1 MATSTFCPS
10 TSRTSPKTTFAPSL
24 ANVSASAAPCPRAPP
39 LISATLPSSLPMA
52 VLPVDVPRPR
62 FYAIGGGRCVDN
74 TESACEITRMQ
85 DEPTSLRIE
94 DPGVRALFT
103 EAARFQ
109 SWLDVE
115 AALAQAQAEL
125 GIIPAAAAREIVAKA
140 HLKYLDLA
148 AVRAGLAKTG
158 HPLVPLVWALDR
170 ACDGDAGGYVH
181 WGATT
186 QNITQTGQL
195 LQVRQAHEIFLRQ
208 LASVLTHMAGLA
220 ERTKGALLPGR
231 THGQHA
237 VPATF
242 GFKVAVWI
250 DELCRHVE
258 RLRDCEG
265 RVFVAML
272 GGGAGTLASLGELGL
287 ATQDKMAARLAMRPM
302 SVPARTIGD
311 HQAEYVTVL
320 GLLAATAGKI
330 GREIYTLMKQEF
342 GEVEEPVP
350 AGTVGSSTM
359 PQKRNPKLSQD
370 IIAAAAQ
377 IRALVPLALDAMQTE
392 HEADRTTSIMM
403 SRAIVGA
410 CELTGDMLQ
419 RLIALF
425 EGLQVFPARMR
436 ENLDL
441 SGGLIMAEALMLE
454 LGKQIGRQ
462 RAHDAVYDAAQGS
475 VTQGRP
481 FRA

>member
-1 MATSTFCPS
+1 M
-10 TSRTSPKTTFAPSL
+10 L
-24 ANVSASAAPCPRAPP
+24 
-39 LISATLPSSLPMA
+39 
-52 VLPVDVPRPR
+52 
-62 FYAIGGGRCVDN
+62 
-74 TESACEITRMQ
+74 E
-85 DEPTSLRIE
+85 EPTSLRIE

-109 SWLDVE
+109 AWLDVE

-125 GIIPAAAAREIVAKA
+125 GIIPEAAAQEITRKA
-140 HLKYLDLA
+140 HLRYIDLA

-158 HPLVPLVWALDR
+158 HPLVPLVWELDR

-186 QNITQTGQL
+186 QNVTQTGQL
-195 LQVRQAHEIFLRQ
+195 LQVRRAHAIFLRQ
-208 LASVLTHMAGLA
+208 LAAILTTLADLA
-220 ERTKGALLPGR
+220 ERTKDVLLPGR

-250 DELCRHVE
+250 DELGRHVE
-258 RLRDCEG
+258 RLRGCEG

-272 GGGAGTLASLGELGL
+272 GGGAGTLASLGEAGL
-287 ATQDKMAARLAMRPM
+287 AAQEKMAARLGMGPM
-302 SVPARTIGD
+302 PVPARTIGD
-311 HQAEYVTVL
+311 HQAEYVLLL
-320 GLLAATAGKI
+320 GMLAATCSKI

-350 AGTVGSSTM
+350 PGTVGSSTM

-370 IIAAAAQ
+370 IVAAAAE
-377 IRALVPLALDAMQTE
+377 IRALVPLALEAMQTE

-403 SRAIVGA
+403 SRAVVQG
-410 CELTGDMLQ
+410 CELTGDVLQ
-419 RLIALF
+419 RMIALF
-425 EGLQVFPARMR
+425 EGLQVFPGRMR
-436 ENLDL
+436 ANLDL

-462 RAHDAVYDAAQGS
+462 RAHDAVYEAAQAS
-475 VTQGRP
+475 LTQSRP
-481 FRA
+481 FRETLAADPHVSAGLTAVQIEALLDPARYAGLCRQFAERGAATAREIAASLRRDGAAGAGRPG

>member
-1 MATSTFCPS
+1 M
-10 TSRTSPKTTFAPSL
+10 
-24 ANVSASAAPCPRAPP
+24 
-39 LISATLPSSLPMA
+39 I
-52 VLPVDVPRPR
+52 
-62 FYAIGGGRCVDN
+62 
-74 TESACEITRMQ
+74 E
-85 DEPTSLRIE
+85 EPTSLRID

-103 EAARFQ
+103 EDARFQ

-115 AALAQAQAEL
+115 AALAEAQAEL
-125 GIIPAAAAREIVAKA
+125 GIIPVAAAREIVSKCR
-140 HLKYLDLA
+140 LDLLDRA
-148 AVRAGLAKTG
+148 AIRAGLAKTG
-158 HPLVPLVWALDR
+158 HPLVPLVWALDQ
-170 ACDGDAGGYVH
+170 ACEGDAGGYAH

-195 LQVRQAHEIFLRQ
+195 LQVRRAHEIFLKQ
-208 LASVLTHMAGLA
+208 LAAILRAFADLA
-220 ERTKGALLPGR
+220 ERTKDDLLPGR

-250 DELCRHVE
+250 DEIMRHVE
-258 RLRDCEG
+258 RLRGCED

-287 ATQDKMAARLAMRPM
+287 ATQERMAARLGMRPM
-302 SVPARTIGD
+302 PMPARTIGD
-311 HQAEYVTVL
+311 HQAEYVTLL
-320 GLLAATAGKI
+320 GMLASTCAKI

-377 IRALVPLALDAMQTE
+377 IRALVPLALEAMQTE

-403 SRAIVGA
+403 SRAIVPA

-419 RLIALF
+419 RMIALF
-425 EGLQVFPARMR
+425 EGLQVFPDRMR
-436 ENLDL
+436 RNLDL

-454 LGKQIGRQ
+454 LGKVIGRQ
-462 RAHDAVYDAAQGS
+462 RAHDAIYDAAQGS
-475 VTQGRP
+475 VTRNRAFRDMLAEDPHVVARLTPAQVDALLDPAQYAGLSRHFAERGAAAGREIAAAIDK
-481 FRA
+481 RAPR

>member
-1 MATSTFCPS
+1 
-10 TSRTSPKTTFAPSL
+10 
-24 ANVSASAAPCPRAPP
+24 
-39 LISATLPSSLPMA
+39 
-52 VLPVDVPRPR
+52 
-62 FYAIGGGRCVDN
+62 
-74 TESACEITRMQ
+74 MQ
-85 DEPTSLRIE
+85 EEPTSLRIE

-103 EAARFQ
+103 EDARFQ

-115 AALAQAQAEL
+115 AALAQAQAEQ
-125 GIIPAAAAREIVAKA
+125 GIIPEGAAREITRKA
-140 HLKYLDLA
+140 HLSYLDRA
-148 AVRAGLAKTG
+148 AITAGLARTG
-158 HPLVPLVWALDR
+158 HPIVPLVWALDQ
-170 ACDGDAGGYVH
+170 ACEGDAGGYVH

-195 LQVRQAHEIFLRQ
+195 LQVRRAHEIFLRQ
-208 LASVLTHMAGLA
+208 LATILTTLAGLA
-220 ERTKGALLPGR
+220 EKTKDMLLPGR

-250 DELCRHVE
+250 DELGRHVE
-258 RLRDCEG
+258 RLLGCEH

-272 GGGAGTLASLGELGL
+272 GGGAGTLASLGEPGL
-287 ATQDKMAARLAMRPM
+287 ATQEKMAARLGMRPM
-302 SVPARTIGD
+302 PMPARTIGD
-311 HQAEYVTVL
+311 HQAEYVVL
-320 GLLAATAGKI
+320 LGMLAATGSKI
-330 GREIYTLMKQEF
+330 AREIYTLMKQEF

-403 SRAIVGA
+403 GRALTQA

-419 RLIALF
+419 RFIVLF
-425 EGLQVFPARMR
+425 DGLRVFPERMR
-436 ENLDL
+436 QNLDL

-462 RAHDAVYDAAQGS
+462 RAHDAVYEAAQGS
-475 VTQGRP
+475 VVQSRP
-481 FRA
+481 FREMLAEDPHVKARLSASQVDALLDPARYAGLCSLFAERGAAGAREVSARIERRLKG

>member
-1 MATSTFCPS
+1 M
-10 TSRTSPKTTFAPSL
+10 
-24 ANVSASAAPCPRAPP
+24 
-39 LISATLPSSLPMA
+39 I
-52 VLPVDVPRPR
+52 
-62 FYAIGGGRCVDN
+62 
-74 TESACEITRMQ
+74 E
-85 DEPTSLRIE
+85 EPTSLRLD

-103 EAARFQ
+103 EAAKFQ

-115 AALAQAQAEL
+115 AALAEAQAEL
-125 GIIPAAAAREIVAKA
+125 GIIPVAAAREIVRKAK
-140 HLKYLDLA
+140 LEFLDLA

-158 HPLVPLVWALDR
+158 HPLVPLVWALDQ
-170 ACDGDAGGYVH
+170 ACEGGAGGYVH

-186 QNITQTGQL
+186 QNVTQTGQL
-195 LQVRQAHEIFLRQ
+195 LQVRRAHDIFLRQ
-208 LASVLTHMAGLA
+208 LAAILRALADLA
-220 ERTKGALLPGR
+220 ERTKDHLLPGR

-250 DELCRHVE
+250 DEIGRHVD
-258 RLRDCEG
+258 RLCGCED

-287 ATQDKMAARLAMRPM
+287 VTQEKMAARLGMRPM
-302 SVPARTIGD
+302 PVPARTIGD
-311 HQAEYVTVL
+311 HQAEYVTLL
-320 GLLAATAGKI
+320 GMLASTCAKI

-403 SRAIVGA
+403 TRAIVQG

-419 RLIALF
+419 RMIALF
-425 EGLQVFPARMR
+425 EGLQVFPDRMR
-436 ENLDL
+436 RNLDL

-454 LGKQIGRQ
+454 LGKAIGRQ

-475 VTQGRP
+475 VTQNRP
-481 FRA
+481 FRDILGEDPHVAARLTPGQVDALLDPAQYAGLCRHFAERGAGAAREIAAAIDKRARC

>member
-1 MATSTFCPS
+1 M
-10 TSRTSPKTTFAPSL
+10 L
-24 ANVSASAAPCPRAPP
+24 
-39 LISATLPSSLPMA
+39 
-52 VLPVDVPRPR
+52 
-62 FYAIGGGRCVDN
+62 
-74 TESACEITRMQ
+74 E
-85 DEPTSLRIE
+85 EPTSLRVK

-125 GIIPAAAAREIVAKA
+125 GIIPENAAREIVNKA

-148 AVRAGLAKTG
+148 AVRAGLEKTG
-158 HPLVPLVWALDR
+158 HPLVPLVWELDR
-170 ACDGDAGGYVH
+170 VCEGDAGGYVH

-186 QNITQTGQL
+186 QNVTQTGLL
-195 LQVRQAHEIFLRQ
+195 LQVRRAHDIFLRQ
-208 LASVLTHMAGLA
+208 IAVILTTLADLA
-220 ERTKGALLPGR
+220 ERTKDDLLPGR

-258 RLRDCEG
+258 RLRGCEG

-272 GGGAGTLASLGELGL
+272 GGGAGTLASLGEPGL
-287 ATQDKMAARLAMRPM
+287 ATQEKMATHLGMRAMSM
-302 SVPARTIGD
+302 PARTIGD
-311 HQAEYVTVL
+311 HQAEYVVL
-320 GLLAATAGKI
+320 LGMLAATCGKI

-350 AGTVGSSTM
+350 PGTVGSSTM

-377 IRALVPLALDAMQTE
+377 IRALVPLALDAMHTE

-403 SRAIVGA
+403 SRALTQS

-419 RLIALF
+419 RLVVLF
-425 EGLQVFPARMR
+425 GGLQVFPARMR

-462 RAHDAVYDAAQGS
+462 RAHDAVYDAAQAS
-475 VTQGRP
+475 VTQSRSFREMLAADPHVSARLTTPQVDALLDPARYTGLCRQFAERGAAMARKVAATIDRRP
-481 FRA
+481 S